1 MIKRLV
7 SKTTIYAVLI
17 IGSIITILPF
27 AWMIS
32 TSLKPANEVMMMP
45 PVWIPSEIM
54 WENYLRAMELA
65 PFGRYAINSIIVTVS
80 VTILELFTTI
90 LAAFAF
96 SKMKFYGRDI
106 LFAILIA
113 TIMIPGE
120 VLLIPNFVTLSNLG
134 WIDTY
139 KALII
144 PWTASVFAIF
154 LMRQFFLGIPDE
166 LGYAAKIDG
175 CSDFKYLWLIMV
187 PLLKPALVT
196 VALLKIVGSWNAFL
210 WPLIMTNSAEMR
222 TLPVGLSAFS
232 SEAGIIFELLMA
244 GSAMIILPI
253 ILVYLFL
260 QKYIVQGVSRAGIKG

>member
-1 MIKRLV
+1 MIKKV
-7 SKTTIYAVLI
+7 ISKTLIYAILI
-17 IGSIITILPF
+17 LGSIITIVPF

-32 TSLKPANEVMMMP
+32 TSLKPAHEVMMMP

-54 WENYLRAMELA
+54 WENYVRAMEMA
-65 PFGRYAINSIIVTVS
+65 PFLRYAINSVIVTVS
-80 VTILELFTTI
+80 VTALELITTI

-96 SKMKFYGRDI
+96 SKMRFYGRDI
-106 LFAILIA
+106 LFAVLIA

-166 LGYAAKIDG
+166 LAYAAKIDG
-175 CSDFKYLWLIMV
+175 CSDFKFLWLIMV

-196 VALLKIVGSWNAFL
+196 IALLKIVGSWNAFL

-253 ILVYLFL
+253 IIVYIFL
-260 QKYIVQGVSRAGIKG
+260 QKYIVQGVARAGIKG

>member
-1 MIKRLV
+1 
-7 SKTTIYAVLI
+7 
-17 IGSIITILPF
+17 
-27 AWMIS
+27 MIS
-32 TSLKPANEVMMMP
+32 TSLKPAHEVMMMP

-54 WENYLRAMELA
+54 WENYVRAMEMA
-65 PFGRYAINSIIVTVS
+65 PFLRYAINSVIVTVS
-80 VTILELFTTI
+80 VTALELITTI

-96 SKMKFYGRDI
+96 SKMRFYGRDI
-106 LFAILIA
+106 LFAVLIA

-166 LGYAAKIDG
+166 LAYAAKIDG
-175 CSDFKYLWLIMV
+175 CSDFKFLWLIMV

-196 VALLKIVGSWNAFL
+196 IALLKIVGSWNAFL

-253 ILVYLFL
+253 IIVYIFL
-260 QKYIVQGVSRAGIKG
+260 QKYIVQGVARAGIKG

>member
-1 MIKRLV
+1 MIKKLA
-7 SKTTIYAVLI
+7 SKTTIYALLI

-45 PVWIPSEIM
+45 PVWIPSEFM

-65 PFGRYAINSIIVTVS
+65 PFERYAINSVIVTVS

-106 LFAILIA
+106 LFSILIA
-113 TIMIPGE
+113 TIMVPGE

-175 CSDFKYLWLIMV
+175 CNDFKYLWLIMV
-187 PLLKPALVT
+187 PLLKPAIVT

-253 ILVYLFL
+253 IVVYLLL

>member
-1 MIKRLV
+1 MIKKV
-7 SKTTIYAVLI
+7 ISKTLVYAILI
-17 IGSIITILPF
+17 IGGIITIMPF

-32 TSLKPANEVMMMP
+32 TSLKPAHEVMMMP
-45 PVWIPSEIM
+45 PVWIPTEIM
-54 WENYLRAMELA
+54 WENYVRAMEMA
-65 PFGRYAINSIIVTVS
+65 PFLRYAINSVIVTVS
-80 VTILELFTTI
+80 VTVLGLITTI
-90 LAAFAF
+90 FAAFAF
-96 SKMKFYGRDI
+96 SKMRFYGRGI
-106 LFAILIA
+106 LFAMLIA

-144 PWTASVFAIF
+144 PWTASVFSIF
-154 LMRQFFLGIPDE
+154 LMRQFFLGIPEE
-166 LGYAAKIDG
+166 LAYAAKIDG
-175 CSDFKYLWLIMV
+175 CSDFKFLWLIMV

-196 VALLKIVGSWNAFL
+196 IALLKIVGSWNAFL

-253 ILVYLFL
+253 IIVYLFL
-260 QKYIVQGVSRAGIKG
+260 QKYIVQGVARAGIKG

>member
-1 MIKRLV
+1 MIKKLA
-7 SKTTIYAVLI
+7 SKTTIYALLI

-54 WENYLRAMELA
+54 WGNYLRAMELA
-65 PFGRYAINSIIVTVS
+65 PFGRYAINSVIVTVS

-106 LFAILIA
+106 LFSILIA
-113 TIMIPGE
+113 IIMVPGE

-175 CSDFKYLWLIMV
+175 CNDFKYLWLIMV
-187 PLLKPALVT
+187 PLLKPAIVT

-253 ILVYLFL
+253 IVVYLFL
-260 QKYIVQGVSRAGIKG
+260 QKYIVQGVSRAGVKG

>member
-1 MIKRLV
+1 MIKKLA
-7 SKTTIYAVLI
+7 SKTTIYALLI

-54 WENYLRAMELA
+54 WGNYLRAMELA
-65 PFGRYAINSIIVTVS
+65 PFGRYAINSVIVTVS

-106 LFAILIA
+106 LFSILIA
-113 TIMIPGE
+113 IIMVPGE

-187 PLLKPALVT
+187 PLLKPAIVT

-253 ILVYLFL
+253 IVVYLFL
-260 QKYIVQGVSRAGIKG
+260 QKYIVQGVSRAGVKG